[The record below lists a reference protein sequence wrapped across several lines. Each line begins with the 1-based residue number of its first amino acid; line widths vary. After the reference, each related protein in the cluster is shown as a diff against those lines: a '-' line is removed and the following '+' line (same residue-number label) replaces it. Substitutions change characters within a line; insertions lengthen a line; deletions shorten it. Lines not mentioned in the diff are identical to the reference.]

1 MADILVSQHGGEV
14 PASMDALIALPGV
27 GRKTANVVLG
37 HALGVPGLPVDR
49 HVLRVANR
57 LGLVHSD
64 DPDQGR
70 GRARRAVPE
79 EEVDAG
85 LRHVHPARP
94 AHLQADAAL
103 QGLQR
108 PAGLRLRQPMTR
120 ERFRELVA
128 EAIDT
133 IPRRFAQEVKNL
145 AIVVEDEPSPEL
157 LAEME
162 MGPDDV
168 LFGLYQGTPL
178 PERRWDYGNTLPDR
192 ITLFQAAIEDE
203 CEGDEDCIVG
213 EIGETLIHELG
224 HYFGMSEDE
233 IMEIE
238 ERYWRGEGA

>member
-1 MADILVSQHGGEV
+1 
-14 PASMDALIALPGV
+14 
-27 GRKTANVVLG
+27 
-37 HALGVPGLPVDR
+37 
-49 HVLRVANR
+49 
-57 LGLVHSD
+57 
-64 DPDQGR
+64 
-70 GRARRAVPE
+70 
-79 EEVDAG
+79 
-85 LRHVHPARP
+85 
-94 AHLQADAAL
+94 
-103 QGLQR
+103 
-108 PAGLRLRQPMTR
+108 MTR

-145 AIVVEDEPSPEL
+145 AIVVEDEPSAAL
-157 LAEME
+157 LEEME

-178 PERRWDYGNTLPDR
+178 PERHWDYGNTLPDR
-192 ITLFQAAIEDE
+192 ITLFQAVIEDE

-213 EIGETLIHELG
+213 EIGDTLIHELG